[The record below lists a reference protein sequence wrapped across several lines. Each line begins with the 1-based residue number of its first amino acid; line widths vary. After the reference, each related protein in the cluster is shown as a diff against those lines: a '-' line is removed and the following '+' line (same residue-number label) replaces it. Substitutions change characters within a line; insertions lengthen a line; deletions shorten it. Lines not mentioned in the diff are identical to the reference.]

1 MARLIYTA
9 ITSLDGYVADENGD
23 FGWSAPDEEVHS
35 AVNGL
40 ERPIGTYLL
49 GRRMYDVMRF
59 WESPDA
65 DAGQPPYVREYAQI
79 WRAADK
85 VVYST
90 TLDAVDAAR
99 TTLKPAFDLDEVRM
113 LKETCTEDLSVGG
126 PRLAGQAIVAGLVD
140 EFRVFVSPVI
150 VGGGVPFLPRHV
162 HVDLDLLEE
171 RRFGNGVV
179 LHRYRQI
186 RTVTR

>member
-23 FGWSAPDEEVHS
+23 FDWSAPDEEVHR
-35 AVNGL
+35 AVNRL

-49 GRRMYDVMRF
+49 GRRMYDVMRY

-65 DAGQPPYVREYAQI
+65 SAGQPAYVQEYAQI

-90 TLDAVDAAR
+90 TLDAPSSAR
-99 TTLKPAFDLDEVRM
+99 TTLKRTFDADAVRL
-113 LKETCTEDLSVGG
+113 LKETSTKDVSVAG
-126 PRLAGQAIVAGLVD
+126 PGLAGQAIAAGLVD
-140 EFRVFVSPVI
+140 EFRVFISPMV
-150 VGGGVPFLPRHV
+150 VGGGTPFLPRHV
-162 HVDLDLLEE
+162 HVDLELLEE

-179 LHRYRQI
+179 LVRYRSSA
-186 RTVTR
+186 R

>member
-23 FGWSAPDEEVHS
+23 FDWSVPDEEVHR
-35 AVNGL
+35 AVNGF

-59 WESPDA
+59 WDTPDA
-65 DAGQPPYVREYAQI
+65 ITGQPPYVQEYAQI

-85 VVYST
+85 MVYST
-90 TLDAVDAAR
+90 TLDEVSSAR
-99 TTLKPAFDLDEVRM
+99 TTLKRTFDANEVRR
-113 LKETCTEDLSVGG
+113 LKTTAAKDLSVAG
-126 PRLAGQAIVAGLVD
+126 PDLAGQAIAAGLVD
-140 EFRVFVSPVI
+140 EIRVFVSPVA
-150 VGGGVPFLPRHV
+150 VGGGTAFLPRHV
-162 HVDLDLLEE
+162 RADLDLLEE

-179 LHRYRQI
+179 LLRYAR
-186 RTVTR
+186 RTER

>member
-9 ITSLDGYVADENGD
+9 ITFDGYVADENGD

-35 AVNGL
+35 AVNEL
-40 ERPIGTYLL
+40 ERPTGTYLL

-59 WESPDA
+59 WDTPDA
-65 DAGQPPYVREYAQI
+65 VDEQPPVMQEYAQI

-90 TLDAVDAAR
+90 TLDAVTASR
-99 TTLKPAFDLDEVRM
+99 TTLKPVFDADEVRR
-113 LKETCTEDLSVGG
+113 LKEASGSELSVGG
-126 PRLAGQAIVAGLVD
+126 PGLAGQAIAAGLVD
-140 EFRVFVSPVI
+140 ELRVFVSPVV
-150 VGGGVPFLPRHV
+150 VGGGTAFLPPHV

-171 RRFGNGVV
+171 RRFGNGVILV
-179 LHRYRQI
+179 RYA
-186 RTVTR
+186 TTSTTSN